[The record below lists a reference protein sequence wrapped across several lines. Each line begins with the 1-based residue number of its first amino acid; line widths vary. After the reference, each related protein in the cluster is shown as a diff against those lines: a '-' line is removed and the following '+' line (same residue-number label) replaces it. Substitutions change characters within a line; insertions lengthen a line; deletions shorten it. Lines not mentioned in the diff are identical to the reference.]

1 MTDNFRILIF
11 SHSFQTHAAHGSGKI
26 CTQFRVSVIF
36 SKHELCESAY
46 LTVIGVCRGYKLI
59 SLHIPSQ
66 CMELALSLVFFLN
79 IHNIKI
85 IYNRNCRTYWDLV
98 LYFIYFFQFYV

>member
-11 SHSFQTHAAHGSGKI
+11 NHSFQTHAAHGSGKI

-46 LTVIGVCRGYKLI
+46 LTVIGVCL
-59 SLHIPSQ
+59 SQ
-66 CMELALSLVFFLN
+66 LQANPTSHTTTVHGIGTFPCVFF
-79 IHNIKI
+79 
-85 IYNRNCRTYWDLV
+85 
-98 LYFIYFFQFYV
+98 